1 VKGFRQ
7 GLLDLGYVE
16 GKNIIVTYRFGEG
29 SESGLKDLA
38 AELVGLPA
46 DVLVAIGPPSVFAL
60 RDTGTM
66 IPIVAMTGDLVGN
79 GLVASMGH
87 PGGTI
92 TGISFMFNSRNLTG
106 KRLQYLREVLPA
118 LTQVGLLFNP
128 TQSDDDRSEV
138 ERAAPTY
145 HLIVHT
151 YPVQVIEEV
160 KPAIARVKNDGVQ
173 AILVAPSTLLIA
185 YQQQIAELAL
195 EFRLPAAS
203 EQPEFAE
210 AGGLLSYGPS
220 VFATGQRQ
228 AWYVDQILKGKKP
241 ADLPVEAPDK
251 FDFVIN
257 VRTAKALGV
266 AVPPSL
272 LAQADKVIE

>member
-1 VKGFRQ
+1 
-7 GLLDLGYVE
+7 LGYIE
-16 GKNIIVTYRFGEG
+16 GENIVVNYRFGEG
-29 SESGLKDLA
+29 SELHLSELA
-38 AELVGLPA
+38 AELVRLRV

-60 RDTGTM
+60 RDTGTT

-79 GLVASMGH
+79 GLVASMAH

-106 KRLQYLREVLPA
+106 KRLQYLKEAVPT
-118 LTQVGLLFNP
+118 LTRVGILFNP
-128 TQSDDDRSEV
+128 AQSDIDRVEV
-138 ERAAPTY
+138 ERAAPTFGLVGY
-145 HLIVHT
+145 S
-151 YPVQVIEEV
+151 YPVHLIEEV
-160 KPAIARVKNDGVQ
+160 RPAIARLKDDRVE
-173 AILVAPSTLLIA
+173 AIVVAPSTVLIA

-241 ADLPVEAPDK
+241 ADLPVEAPDH
-251 FDFVIN
+251 FDLVIN
-257 VRTAKALGV
+257 LKTAKALGL
-266 AVPPSL
+266 AVPSSL
-272 LAQADKVIE
+272 FAQADEVIQ